1 MTIKYCTCGG
11 YKGEVPEY
19 HSCEYVKARNLL
31 IDDAEAQA
39 KAISRTENGK
49 LDFLKYNYNFSKIMH
64 KAAIETKVYDL

>member
-11 YKGEVPEY
+11 YQGEVPEY
-19 HSCEYVKARNLL
+19 HSCAYVRARNLL

-39 KAISRTENGK
+39 KAISRTANGK

-64 KAAIETKVYDL
+64 KAAIEAKVYDL